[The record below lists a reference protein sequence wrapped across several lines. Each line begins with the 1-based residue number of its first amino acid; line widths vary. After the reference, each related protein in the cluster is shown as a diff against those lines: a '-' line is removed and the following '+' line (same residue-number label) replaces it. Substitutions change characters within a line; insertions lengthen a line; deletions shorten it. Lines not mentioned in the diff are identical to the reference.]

1 MTAKELTTTNKGKNM
16 IKSEFV
22 NDSNVTEF
30 ISFLANYWETGNV
43 FEKGKFKYLGI
54 KDAFHKYYWTFRINN
69 EPIFLNIKKEGN
81 TFEESQEI
89 LSYLKDEIQKAF
101 KDSNEEDLF
110 FAIKAVLAWGGPRTL
125 GSEKRGN
132 WKYLKNINSNGHN
145 CILEFLTTAN
155 NQWEALN
162 SNNVKITSK
171 INFRSNSGFTKIFS
185 LFLEDFVIYD
195 SRVGA
200 AFTHFL
206 SKKFGSE
213 IPNNLI
219 LNLPNGS
226 EKKSKYILNSNPAI
240 FKSTSQNDEKHFS
253 SNVKASWI
261 IKEVIELI
269 NKKNISEK
277 VDSRQFE
284 AALFMIGADV
294 SEGRMN

>member
-1 MTAKELTTTNKGKNM
+1 MT
-16 IKSEFV
+16 KSEFI
-22 NDSNVTEF
+22 NDTNVKEF
-30 ISFLANYWETGNV
+30 INYLADFWESKHV
-43 FEKGKFKYLGI
+43 FEKGKFQYLGI
-54 KDAFHKYYWTFRINN
+54 KNALHKYYWTFRINN
-69 EPIFLNIKKEGN
+69 EPIFLNKKREGN

-89 LSYLKDEIQKAF
+89 LSYLKGEIQKAF
-101 KDSNEEDLF
+101 NDSNEENLF
-110 FAIKAVLAWGGPRTL
+110 FAVKAVLAWGGPRTL
-125 GSEKRGN
+125 GNEKRGN
-132 WKYLKNINSNGHN
+132 WKYLKNINSNGHDSV
-145 CILEFLTTAN
+145 LEFLKTVN

-162 SNNVKITSK
+162 SDNAKITSK

-185 LFLEDFVIYD
+185 LFLNDFVIYD

-213 IPNNLI
+213 IPDYLI
-219 LNLPNGS
+219 LDLPNGS

-240 FKSTSQNDEKHFS
+240 FKSTSQNDKKHFS

-277 VDSRQFE
+277 IDSRQFE

>member
-1 MTAKELTTTNKGKNM
+1 MT
-16 IKSEFV
+16 KSDFI
-22 NDSNVTEF
+22 NDSNVKEF
-30 ISFLANYWETGNV
+30 INYLADYWESGNV
-43 FEKGKFKYLGI
+43 FEKGKFQYLGI
-54 KDAFHKYYWTFRINN
+54 KDAFRKYYWTFSIDD
-69 EPIFLNIKKEGN
+69 EPIFLNIKKVGN

-89 LSYLKDEIQKAF
+89 LSHLKGEIQKAF
-101 KDSNEEDLF
+101 NDSNEEDLF
-110 FAIKAVLAWGGPRTL
+110 FAVKAVLTWGGPSTL

-132 WKYLKNINSNGHN
+132 WEYLKNISSKGHN
-145 CILEFLTTAN
+145 SVLEFLKIVN

-162 SNNVKITSK
+162 SDKAKITSK

-185 LFLEDFVIYD
+185 LFLDDFVIYD

-213 IPNNLI
+213 IPDCLI
-219 LNLPNGS
+219 LSLPIGRP
-226 EKKSKYILNSNPAI
+226 KKSKYILNSNPAI
-240 FKSTSQNDEKHFS
+240 FKSTYQNDKNHFS
-253 SNVKASWI
+253 SNVRASWI

-269 NKKNISEK
+269 NQKNISEK
-277 VDSRQFE
+277 IDSRQFE